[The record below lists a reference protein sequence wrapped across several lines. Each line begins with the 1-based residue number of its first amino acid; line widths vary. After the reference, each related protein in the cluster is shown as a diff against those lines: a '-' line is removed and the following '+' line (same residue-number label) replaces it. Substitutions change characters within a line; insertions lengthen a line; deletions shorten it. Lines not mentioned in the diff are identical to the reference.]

1 MAEKVVNYTDAQVE
15 TLKAGYDPSA
25 AADERKAQV
34 VKLAETLGKS
44 TKSIVAK
51 LSRMGVYVPAAEYVS
66 KTGEKPVKKDT
77 VADAIGKVLNLSEPE
92 TDSLTKANKG
102 ALDKVFKALANSVP
116 REVESDEAEKTK
128 AENAKVLARVAG
140 LTDDESRSLTRL
152 SSVVLGKLAAVFAD
166 EDTD

>member
-25 AADERKAQV
+25 AADTRKAQV
-34 VKLAETLGKS
+34 IALAETLGKS

-51 LSRMGVYVPAAEYVS
+51 LVRMGVYVSAEYVS
-66 KTGEKPVKKDT
+66 KTGEKPIKKDT

-102 ALDKVFKALANSVP
+102 ALDKVFKALANSIP
-116 REVESDEAEKTK
+116 REVESNDAEKTK

-152 SSVVLGKLAAVFAD
+152 NSAVLGKLAAVFAD